1 MSHELGVTDLDR
13 LLGLTRQAVDS
24 TRSEDPPDGE
34 TAELRGEGFD
44 ADRQVRVVVVAG
56 GRIDV
61 IEVGERAMRQGS
73 HEVAERVVVAVN
85 AALADLESK
94 TSERAALSGVDP
106 AELTGRLRE
115 AQDLSVRQLR
125 SYTRSLQDLMNGFER
140 R

>member
-24 TRSEDPPDGE
+24 TRTEDPPDGE
-34 TAELRGEGFD
+34 TPELSGEGFD

-56 GRIDV
+56 GRIDA
-61 IEVGERAMRQGS
+61 IEVRERAMRQGS